1 MFLLIQGEV
10 YEHGTVDSIFNN
22 NLFINWKSGVTLA
35 RSPKSLYAKING
47 FKGHQMMQSVFDQLL
62 SYFVGF
68 MHLLQRPLLRIHK
81 QNGTYQ
87 LWAKVGVTLAQH
99 VITNITVFN

>member
-1 MFLLIQGEV
+1 M
-10 YEHGTVDSIFNN
+10 H
-22 NLFINWKSGVTLA
+22 
-35 RSPKSLYAKING
+35 
-47 FKGHQMMQSVFDQLL
+47 FDQLL

-81 QNGTYQ
+81 LNGTYQ
-87 LWAKVGVTLAQH
+87 FRAKVAPTHGVTLAQH

>member
-1 MFLLIQGEV
+1 M
-10 YEHGTVDSIFNN
+10 H
-22 NLFINWKSGVTLA
+22 
-35 RSPKSLYAKING
+35 
-47 FKGHQMMQSVFDQLL
+47 FDQFL

-87 LWAKVGVTLAQH
+87 FWAKVAPTHGVTLAQH
-99 VITNITVFN
+99 VITNITVFK